1 MAFLEIAYDF
11 SREKLFPFQGYWQ
24 YPNICPGI
32 GQSQDLELLFLVSNK
47 AALQK
52 VSLCA
57 MQQPVLP
64 VNGIIYYRSNSLLSS
79 FPSQI

>member
-11 SREKLFPFQGYWQ
+11 SRQKLFPFQDYWQ
-24 YPNICPGI
+24 YPNIRPGI
-32 GQSQDLELLFLVSNK
+32 GQSQDLELLLLVSNK

-57 MQQPVLP
+57 T
-64 VNGIIYYRSNSLLSS
+64 
-79 FPSQI
+79 